1 MNDGALIPFLLTLIA
16 GGATA
21 IGAGLT
27 FVIRKNDFR
36 VLALGMS
43 FSAGVMIYV
52 SFMDIMPMSVEF
64 MGGAESP
71 MAGKLGRA
79 AAYAMFFAGVVA
91 AAIIDYLVPEHVE
104 SD

>member
-1 MNDGALIPFLLTLIA
+1 MIIIIVIVIFLTRPVKKFYKKKQKMNDGALIPFLLTLIA

-43 FSAGVMIYV
+43 FSAGVLI
-52 SFMDIMPMSVEF
+52 
-64 MGGAESP
+64 
-71 MAGKLGRA
+71 
-79 AAYAMFFAGVVA
+79 
-91 AAIIDYLVPEHVE
+91 
-104 SD
+104 